1 MTSWAITENKPNV
14 LHESSTQLNNAEK
27 FCTQCGSGMDTE
39 TEQVTEAGAQ
49 SARATLSE
57 ASSPQNRSEG
67 SLPTTRKVMDSTR
80 IGLSPTS
87 SKYGKSHVV
96 LKAQESQSGA
106 WYPRPVLLYVGV
118 TVLAVIALVAVFLL
132 RDLSSTATVVT
143 DAKIIT
149 SIQSKIAAD
158 PSLSK
163 CGIEVKSQN
172 GTVTLAGLVNAESER
187 AAAAFIAGEQA
198 GVKLVDMSG
207 LVLKDS
213 SLSGNDGPSSTS
225 STSSDQSAPSLEG
238 NGSTSSAAV
247 APYIFNGAYG
257 NYPVHY
263 GAVTIPM
270 RMTIHDVNPAQ
281 QNFQVTLSVSGA
293 LASKSESFTFD
304 FAGSSMYLVSP
315 SGLLAMQRR
324 ANPTLHQVR
333 ISVPAGSFLTEES
346 NDRQLSAWYDVH
358 TGVLVKM
365 RGSGLAASLARDMP
379 SLPKS
384 DTAEIQLINTNVPSK
399 L

>member
-1 MTSWAITENKPNV
+1 
-14 LHESSTQLNNAEK
+14 
-27 FCTQCGSGMDTE
+27 
-39 TEQVTEAGAQ
+39 
-49 SARATLSE
+49 
-57 ASSPQNRSEG
+57 
-67 SLPTTRKVMDSTR
+67 
-80 IGLSPTS
+80 
-87 SKYGKSHVV
+87 
-96 LKAQESQSGA
+96 
-106 WYPRPVLLYVGV
+106 
-118 TVLAVIALVAVFLL
+118 
-132 RDLSSTATVVT
+132 
-143 DAKIIT
+143 
-149 SIQSKIAAD
+149 
-158 PSLSK
+158 
-163 CGIEVKSQN
+163 
-172 GTVTLAGLVNAESER
+172 
-187 AAAAFIAGEQA
+187 
-198 GVKLVDMSG
+198 
-207 LVLKDS
+207 
-213 SLSGNDGPSSTS
+213 
-225 STSSDQSAPSLEG
+225 
-238 NGSTSSAAV
+238 V